1 LKNFEEVC
9 KLRDEEYLAGACI
22 GMAQNLSRYAIGRA
36 TERDIASVEMAR
48 DLTDSLLTELLKF
61 DFRNGP
67 LRKKYDGTKYALK
80 TLETI
85 LYELSVT
92 DGRNCEPDQPESKR
106 TKMVEDAM
114 EDVQLTSDVQR
125 INSQEFDEIRGR
137 MEARDEMRENLIKRS
152 RDGQKAAKQAIFA
165 LHRNDWK
172 RAKSLI
178 GECELVICELLPVSQ
193 EEPFLRYGSFS
204 NVLEEYAEAKL
215 YLIWLEEKRVAN
227 PSEFPMLEPVEYL
240 GGLCDLT
247 GEVGRFAV
255 QRGTKR
261 DSAGVKW
268 CLETNLS
275 ILNALQTLSLP
286 NKLNKKI
293 DPLRSSVEKLEKI
306 MYELSLIQHGRS
318 MPTESTQDD
327 PIKAE
332 GEDQDE

>member
-1 LKNFEEVC
+1 
-9 KLRDEEYLAGACI
+9 
-22 GMAQNLSRYAIGRA
+22 
-36 TERDIASVEMAR
+36 
-48 DLTDSLLTELLKF
+48 
-61 DFRNGP
+61 
-67 LRKKYDGTKYALK
+67 
-80 TLETI
+80 
-85 LYELSVT
+85 VT

-125 INSQEFDEIRGR
+125 INSEEFDEIRGR

-178 GECELVICELLPVSQ
+178 GECELVISELLPVSQ

-261 DSAGVKW
+261 DSSGVKW